1 MTAPPSDDRRAT
13 IATPDRHTAHLHLS
27 GDLGHTTADELLA
40 LAVRQIAAQ
49 PGLRDLH
56 LNCAQVRACDPMG
69 LSVLLALHR
78 RDPSPSRRPPA
89 RAGPPS
95 DGHRHPR
102 PPHLPAGTEQFHYGL
117 TRATTERRLLPKGV
131 GS

>member
-1 MTAPPSDDRRAT
+1 MTSPPSEGRCAT
-13 IATPDRHTAHLHLS
+13 IATPDRYTAHLHLS
-27 GDLGHTTADELLA
+27 GDLDHTTADELFT

-78 RDPSPSRRPPA
+78 RTSAAGIHLHLDDRPPA
-89 RAGPPS
+89 L
-95 DGHRHPR
+95 D
-102 PPHLPAGTEQFHYGL
+102 
-117 TRATTERRLLPKGV
+117 RLLTVTGTLGPLTSPPGRSSTT
-131 GS
+131 G

>member
-1 MTAPPSDDRRAT
+1 MTAPPSDDRSAT

-27 GDLGHTTADELLA
+27 GDLDHTTADELLA
-40 LAVRQIAAQ
+40 LAVRQMAAQ

-78 RDPSPSRRPPA
+78 RTSAAGIHLHLDDRPPA
-89 RAGPPS
+89 L
-95 DGHRHPR
+95 D
-102 PPHLPAGTEQFHYGL
+102 
-117 TRATTERRLLPKGV
+117 RLLTVTGTLGPLTSPPGRSSSTT
-131 GS
+131 G